1 MELFYALL
9 GFAELLLYFFI
20 FSFVTYIVFKFNN

>member
-9 GFAELLLYFFI
+9 GIAELLLYFFI
-20 FSFVTYIVFKFNN
+20 FCLVSYIVIKLRE